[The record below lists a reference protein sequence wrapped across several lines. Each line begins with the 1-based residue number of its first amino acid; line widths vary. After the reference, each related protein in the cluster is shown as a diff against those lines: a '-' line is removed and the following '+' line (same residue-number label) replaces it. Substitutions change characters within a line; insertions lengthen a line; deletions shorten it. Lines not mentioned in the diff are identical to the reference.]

1 MAAGDQKIV
10 TGDGVRLRAEA
21 STASQIVATCAKG
34 TVVTVITDGA
44 EWTKVQLSNSL
55 SGFMASAFLAAAP
68 AGDYLTRVA
77 VANVVPMFPGTPQK
91 NIVENLPFVEAG
103 LRRCGLADRAMLL
116 MALGTI
122 RAETAGFVPIP
133 EGQSKFNTA
142 PGGEPFGLYG
152 PGTSI
157 GKTLGN
163 TQAGDGARFKGRG
176 YVQLTGRSNYTRIG
190 NQIGIDLVGSP
201 DLGCDGATA
210 GLILAQFLK
219 NAESRI
225 RKALA
230 TDNLADA
237 RKAVNGGSHG
247 LDAFTAAYQA
257 GAKSLPPEA

>member
-1 MAAGDQKIV
+1 MAGGDRMIV
-10 TGDGVRLRAEA
+10 TGDGVRLRSEA

-34 TVVTVITDGA
+34 AIVTVVADGA
-44 EWTKVQLSNSL
+44 EWTQVQLAGDIA
-55 SGFMASAFLAAAP
+55 GFMATAFLGPAP
-68 AGDYLTRVA
+68 AGGHLARVPL
-77 VANVVPMFPGTPQK
+77 ANVTPMFPGTPQK
-91 NIVENLPFVEAG
+91 NIAQNLPFVEAG
-103 LRRCGLADRAMLL
+103 LRQCGLDDRAMLL

-133 EGQSKFNTA
+133 EGQSQFNTA

-190 NQIGIDLVGSP
+190 NQIGVDLVGSP

-225 RKALA
+225 RKDLA
-230 TDNLADA
+230 TGDLKDA
-237 RKAVNGGSHG
+237 RKAVNSGSHG
-247 LDAFTAAYQA
+247 LDAFTAAYQV
-257 GAKSLPPEA
+257 GVKSLPPEA

>member
-1 MAAGDQKIV
+1 MADQKIV
-10 TGDGVRLRAEA
+10 TGDNVRLRARA
-21 STASQIVATCAKG
+21 STDSQILATCAKG
-34 TVVTVITDGA
+34 TPVTVLQDGA
-44 EWTKVQLSNSL
+44 EWTQVQFQGLT
-55 SGFMASAFLAAAP
+55 GFMATAFLGPAP
-68 AGDYLTRVA
+68 AGDYLNRVA
-77 VANVVPMFPGTPQK
+77 LANVTPMFPGTPQK
-91 NIVENLPFVEAG
+91 NIVTNLPFVEAG
-103 LRRCGLADRAMLL
+103 LRQCSLADRPMLL

-190 NQIGIDLVGSP
+190 NQIGVDLVANP

-219 NAESRI
+219 NAETRI

-247 LDAFTAAYQA
+247 LDAFTAAYRA
-257 GAKSLPPEA
+257 GQNSLPPA